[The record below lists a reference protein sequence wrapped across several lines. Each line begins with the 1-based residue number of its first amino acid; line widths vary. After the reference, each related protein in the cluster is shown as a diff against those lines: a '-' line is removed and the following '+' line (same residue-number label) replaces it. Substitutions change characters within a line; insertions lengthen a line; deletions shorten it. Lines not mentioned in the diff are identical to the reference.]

1 MNSFQRINSFHFRIS
16 SLPKPAIK
24 VVGDT
29 SKIHRGASKAA
40 VGGTASLL
48 SALSIAADL
57 MPHDEINLHNFLKVR
72 YAAALQAAKR
82 ASWFGGRWFNS
93 LSGEDPDYIPI
104 SGAHLTQTLAVKGL
118 TPPDFILPRGKYLL
132 RLDYAEKAIVLLLE
146 RITQRETDHL

>member
-1 MNSFQRINSFHFRIS
+1 M
-16 SLPKPAIK
+16 PKPAIK

-29 SKIHRGASKAA
+29 SKIHRGASEAA

-57 MPHDEINLHNFLKVR
+57 QKVMQIYFVMRHEVR

-118 TPPDFILPRGKYLL
+118 TPPDFIVPRGKYLL